1 MTNTLKESMMN
12 TRTMIL
18 AFCLVGS
25 LAGCSN
31 MSTTEQ
37 RTLSGGA
44 IGTASGAL
52 IAGLTKGNPLT
63 GALIGAA
70 VGTAGG
76 YLYDQHEKSEGN

>member
-1 MTNTLKESMMN
+1 MK
-12 TRTMIL
+12 TRRMVL

-31 MSTTEQ
+31 MSTSDKHLAT
-37 RTLSGGA
+37 GAA

-52 IAGLTKGNPLT
+52 IAGLTKGNPWT

-76 YLYDQHEKSEGN
+76 YLYNQHEKSEGN